1 MKKIISIGCF
11 LLVFSCVLG
20 LWIPNVNA
28 ATDVSQNKKIVS
40 VVYDDSGSMIGANRF
55 VYANYAMQTFCSLL
69 GAEDELYLI
78 RMNADQT
85 PQRIDLTDSRVQS
98 SVDDIRNFPSPN
110 GVTPFD
116 SVVRAMNVLR
126 GANDTNETTDYILL
140 VITDGAFT
148 GYDND
153 AGPVRA
159 EFNAFADERM
169 ANGTKPQVIYL
180 GIGSATQLGL
190 HANNIK
196 EFYASNE
203 MTGENS
209 IVSKMSEI
217 ANLVSGRSQI
227 ASADIKTIDEKT
239 LEMTSNVPISN
250 IAALVQGSAGKIAG
264 VTHKE
269 TGKRLNVGRNV
280 SSYCL
285 GFASLASQSFLITSG
300 KENIPAGTYVLNFD
314 QPVSAENVVLMAE
327 PALELRL
334 SIECNG
340 REIDKLT
347 ELDGLR
353 EKDLISV
360 SYKIYEYGTDQEVL
374 LSELPQGTQ
383 TSLCVLEDGVE
394 KQKVSGVQNTIHRYE
409 LSRSKT
415 VFKATLQL
423 PDFNPIEAYI
433 DFTPLKYVH
442 YTVEAAYGSSTQ
454 SVKLN
459 DIKGPH
465 DLSLVFTLL
474 ADGVPVTDPETVK
487 AFVPTVTLSPN
498 GNDGEK
504 TVRADGKFVFVPKIA
519 PSQGFVNGSMTV
531 TAVCSVNGASATA
544 TYTVTEPVYEVK
556 AEYGSG
562 TESIKLTEIGNPHDL
577 SIVFTVWEDGVRI
590 TDKAKIESLGYR
602 AEPSPKDGNEGE
614 TALTDD
620 GKIIF
625 KPNKAKEKGVVTVTC
640 TVGTA
645 QQTKTYE
652 VLAPVYTV
660 KAEYGSGTESI
671 KLTEIGNPHDL
682 SIVFTVWEDGVRIT
696 DKAKIES
703 LGYRAEPSPKDGNE
717 GETALTDDG
726 KIIFKPNKAKEKGVV
741 TVTCTVGTAQ
751 QTKTYEV
758 LASAYT
764 VKAEYGSDVREIHL
778 DHIEKDHGLSIIFTV
793 YEENVRIT
801 DKATVE
807 AMIPQFTYSEDG
819 ADGDHVVTEDGRIIF
834 KPTKAYGK
842 TGVSSYNVTVTC
854 TVGGANASETYK
866 ILLPN
871 IEIIAAEPEK
881 AIPKHEF
888 YGNTV
893 SVSFYIV
900 KDGKRLTKA
909 EIEVLEPQI
918 LQAKHA
924 DNLQISCEIAEDGT
938 VTCTPFAPNEHQ
950 VDFFGWFVNW
960 QWYWSLPGEDVTILF
975 SSNYGTKE
983 GVIPVCRAP
992 FWQYQMLMAAVP
1004 FALELAFVIFLAWW
1018 FFCMIKK
1025 PKFPKEGR
1033 LYIGDIS
1040 LVKSKD
1046 PDVGYYHRLRSF
1058 RVYSLKRYNTWKY
1071 IIKPTLKPLEVT
1083 LAGVH
1088 FKATREGPQ
1097 CQTVCYRARVSSLN
1111 GGAQNVMN
1119 IATSRLP
1126 MSIREL
1132 SASTGM
1138 DMKDLILNTP
1148 DATRCY
1154 LFPAAKK
1161 VDENGLTHVS
1171 SAVIMFYA

>member
-1 MKKIISIGCF
+1 MVKYNKYNQLFEGKEILMKKIISIGCF

-660 KAEYGSGTESI
+660 KAEYGS
-671 KLTEIGNPHDL
+671 
-682 SIVFTVWEDGVRIT
+682 
-696 DKAKIES
+696 
-703 LGYRAEPSPKDGNE
+703 
-717 GETALTDDG
+717 
-726 KIIFKPNKAKEKGVV
+726 
-741 TVTCTVGTAQ
+741 
-751 QTKTYEV
+751 
-758 LASAYT
+758 
-764 VKAEYGSDVREIHL
+764 DVREIHL